1 MVAVIHASS
10 SLRNAFNYNE
20 QKVKEQVAT
29 CLVAANYPKDV
40 QDLTYNQKLVRL
52 QNQADLNIKTKV
64 NSVHISLNFDPSEK
78 LSEDKLK
85 EISET
90 YLQKIGFANQPY
102 LLYQHNDAGH
112 PHVHIV
118 TTNIKADGRRIELHN
133 LGKVQSEKA
142 RKEIENDYGLVK
154 AENMK
159 SKPYELKSAYT
170 QKVQYGK
177 ADSRRAIANVLN
189 GVLNTYRYTSVAELN
204 AVLQQYN
211 VMADRG
217 SEGSRVHKNHGLFY
231 RILDEKGNT
240 IGVPIKASSFYNK
253 PTLKYLEEKFVTNET
268 ARQSHKA
275 RVKNAIDLALLKQP
289 KKSLDSLVTALEKEG
304 IKAVLRQN
312 KEGIIYGLTY
322 VDHRTKCVFN
332 GSDLGKQYSAK
343 VIQERCSQHGE
354 LKQDERH
361 QNQQPNNHQ
370 FRENNFPNKDQTSIK
385 DLLAS
390 ANVGK
395 AAEELLQPA
404 QGGTF
409 VPHQFKKKKKKK
421 RKIISN
427 NQ

>member
-10 SLRNAFNYNE
+10 SLRNALNYNE
-20 QKVKEQVAT
+20 QKVKERVAT
-29 CLVAANYPKDV
+29 CLAAVNYPKDV
-40 QDLTYNQKLVRL
+40 QDLTFNQKLVRL

-90 YLQKIGFANQPY
+90 YLRKIGFANQPY

-133 LGKVQSEKA
+133 LGKIQSEKA
-142 RKEIENDYGLVK
+142 RKEIENDYNLVK

-170 QKVQYGK
+170 QKVEYGK

-189 GVLNTYRYTSVAELN
+189 GVLNTYKYTSVAELN
-204 AVLQQYN
+204 AVLLQYN
-211 VMADRG
+211 VLADQG
-217 SEGSRVHKNHGLFY
+217 GEGSRVHKNHGLFY

-240 IGVPIKASSFYNK
+240 IGVPIKASSFYNR
-253 PTLKYLEEKFVTNET
+253 PTLKYLEERFAGNET

-275 RVKNAIDLALLKQP
+275 RVKNSIDLALLKQP
-289 KKSLDSLVTALEKEG
+289 KTSLDSLVTALEKEG

-343 VIQERCSQHGE
+343 GIQERCSQDGQ
-354 LKQDERH
+354 LKQDEPH
-361 QNQQPNNHQ
+361 ENQQPNNHQ
-370 FRENNFPNKDQTSIK
+370 FRENNSPNKDQTSIK
-385 DLLAS
+385 NLLAS

-421 RKIISN
+421 RKTISN

>member
-10 SLRNAFNYNE
+10 SLRNVLNYNE

-29 CLVAANYPKDV
+29 CLAAVNYPKDV
-40 QDLTYNQKLVRL
+40 QDLTFNQKLVRL

-78 LSEDKLK
+78 LSEEKLK

-118 TTNIKADGRRIELHN
+118 TTNIKADGTRIELHN
-133 LGKVQSEKA
+133 LGKIQSEKA
-142 RKEIENDYGLVK
+142 RKEIENEYSLVK

-159 SKPYELKSAYT
+159 TKPHELTSAYS

-177 ADSRRAIANVLN
+177 SDSRRAIANVLD
-189 GVLNTYRYTSVAELN
+189 GVLNSYKYTSLAELN

-211 VMADRG
+211 VLADRG
-217 SEGSRVHKNHGLFY
+217 SEGSRVHENQGLLY
-231 RILDEKGNT
+231 RILDERGSP
-240 IGVPIKASSFYNK
+240 IGVPIKASSFHNK
-253 PTLKYLEEKFVTNET
+253 PTLKYIEERFKANEA
-268 ARQSHKA
+268 ARQTYKA
-275 RVKNAIDLALLKQP
+275 RVKNAIDLALLREP
-289 KKSLDSLVTALEKEG
+289 TNSLEALVKAIEKEG
-304 IKAVLRQN
+304 INTVIRQN
-312 KEGIIYGLTY
+312 KDGIIYGLTY

-343 VIQERCSQHGE
+343 GIQERCVQTNP
-354 LKQDERH
+354 LKQDEPKKHQQATNHHGH
-361 QNQQPNNHQ
+361 QNNS
-370 FRENNFPNKDQTSIK
+370 PNKDQTSIK
-385 DLLAS
+385 DLLTA
-390 ANVGK
+390 ANIGK

-404 QGGTF
+404 QGGAY

-421 RKIISN
+421 RKTISN

>member
-10 SLRNAFNYNE
+10 SLRNALNYNE

-29 CLVAANYPKDV
+29 CLAAVNYPKDV
-40 QDLTYNQKLVRL
+40 QDLTFNQKLVRL

-85 EISET
+85 EISDT
-90 YLQKIGFANQPY
+90 YLQKIGFSNQPY

-118 TTNIKADGRRIELHN
+118 TTNIKADGTRIELHN
-133 LGKVQSEKA
+133 LGKIQSEKA
-142 RKEIENDYGLVK
+142 RKEIENDYSLVK
-154 AENMK
+154 AEDMK

-189 GVLNTYRYTSVAELN
+189 AVLNTYKYTSVAELN

-211 VMADRG
+211 VLADRG

-240 IGVPIKASSFYNK
+240 IGVPIKASSFHNK
-253 PTLKYLEEKFVTNET
+253 PTLKYLEERFAANET
-268 ARQSHKA
+268 ARNSHKA
-275 RVKNAIDLALLKQP
+275 RVKNAIDITLLKNKNYSVQDLI
-289 KKSLDSLVTALEKEG
+289 KSLQKDGIHTVVRKNDEG
-304 IKAVLRQN
+304 VL
-312 KEGIIYGLTY
+312 YGLTY
-322 VDHRTKCVFN
+322 VDNKTKCVFN
-332 GSDLGKQYSAK
+332 GSDLGKAYSAK
-343 VIQERCSQHGE
+343 GIQERCVQNE
-354 LKQDERH
+354 QLRQDEYQKH
-361 QNQQPNNHQ
+361 QQPANHSGYQ
-370 FRENNFPNKDQTSIK
+370 KHSPNKAQTPFK
-385 DLLAS
+385 DLITAT
-390 ANVGK
+390 NIGNGV
-395 AAEELLQPA
+395 EELLQPTQA
-404 QGGTF
+404 NSY
-409 VPHQFKKKKKKK
+409 VPHQLKKTKKKK
-421 RKIISN
+421 RKKIYN